1 MLISIALSALCSM
14 LEATLLSTPL
24 SFITG
29 LEEQGVKGAARLKK
43 LKQNTD
49 RPISAILCLN
59 TIANTVGA
67 SIVGS
72 LVYEVYGDALVGAFS
87 TVFTLMILFF
97 SEIIPKTIGTS
108 YWRSLALPAS
118 SIISGMIFITYPL
131 VWILEKFTKLISSR
145 SEQVS
150 VSREDISAMV
160 SVATEEEEIE
170 KEEKKMI
177 QNILKLDEVTA
188 HEIMTPS
195 VVVEMVPGNMTI
207 REFYESENTHSRIL
221 IYDEENDEYVTG
233 YVLRQEVL
241 EKMAEDKFDVTLDD
255 IIRPI
260 MTFREEDSVS
270 DIWETLLEKKELLF
284 SMGVDKVE
292 VLDFTRDFSTMTT
305 KEYLLMLI
313 EKYGAKTILIGYD
326 NRMGCD
332 AKCADE
338 VAAVAEGL
346 GLEVVRSVMIPSAGG
361 IAVSSTKIRQ
371 RIEEGDMDAAASML
385 GYDYS
390 LHGVVVAG
398 NRLGS
403 TIGFPTANM
412 QLYEQLKL
420 IPGNGVYFVKV
431 QTLGRCFHGMC
442 NVGFRPTVGSGGSR
456 TMETHIFDF
465 EEDIYGLDIEV
476 TFLRKIRDEIRFDS
490 LEELAL
496 QLEKDRGS
504 CMDLI

>member
-1 MLISIALSALCSM
+1 MEEQLIYIIMLISIALSALCSM

-270 DIWETLLEKKELLF
+270 DIWETLLEKKEHISAILDEYGSLRGIVT
-284 SMGVDKVE
+284 MEDVIETMLGHEIVD
-292 VLDFTRDFSTMTT
+292 
-305 KEYLLMLI
+305 
-313 EKYGAKTILIGYD
+313 EK
-326 NRMGCD
+326 
-332 AKCADE
+332 DE
-338 VAAVAEGL
+338 VVDMQEYAKEQWEKAQKDMIKAE
-346 GLEVVRSVMIPSAGG
+346 
-361 IAVSSTKIRQ
+361 
-371 RIEEGDMDAAASML
+371 D
-385 GYDYS
+385 
-390 LHGVVVAG
+390 
-398 NRLGS
+398 
-403 TIGFPTANM
+403 
-412 QLYEQLKL
+412 
-420 IPGNGVYFVKV
+420 
-431 QTLGRCFHGMC
+431 
-442 NVGFRPTVGSGGSR
+442 
-456 TMETHIFDF
+456 
-465 EEDIYGLDIEV
+465 
-476 TFLRKIRDEIRFDS
+476 
-490 LEELAL
+490 
-496 QLEKDRGS
+496 
-504 CMDLI
+504 

>member
-1 MLISIALSALCSM
+1 MEEQLIYIIMIASIMLSALCSM

-29 LEEQGVKGAARLKK
+29 LEEQGIKGAARLKK
-43 LKQNTD
+43 LKQNPD

-87 TVFTLMILFF
+87 TIFTLAILFF

-177 QNILKLDEVTA
+177 QNILKLDEMTA

-207 REFYESENTHSRIL
+207 REFYESDNTHSRIL

-241 EKMAEDKFDVTLDD
+241 EKMAEDKFTTTLDE

-260 MTFREEDSVS
+260 MTFGEEDSVS
-270 DIWETLLEKKELLF
+270 DIWEKLLERKEHISAILDEYGSLRGIVT
-284 SMGVDKVE
+284 MEDVIETMLGHEIVD
-292 VLDFTRDFSTMTT
+292 
-305 KEYLLMLI
+305 
-313 EKYGAKTILIGYD
+313 EK
-326 NRMGCD
+326 
-332 AKCADE
+332 DE
-338 VAAVAEGL
+338 VVDMQEYAKEQWEKAQKDMIKAE
-346 GLEVVRSVMIPSAGG
+346 
-361 IAVSSTKIRQ
+361 
-371 RIEEGDMDAAASML
+371 D
-385 GYDYS
+385 
-390 LHGVVVAG
+390 
-398 NRLGS
+398 
-403 TIGFPTANM
+403 
-412 QLYEQLKL
+412 
-420 IPGNGVYFVKV
+420 
-431 QTLGRCFHGMC
+431 
-442 NVGFRPTVGSGGSR
+442 
-456 TMETHIFDF
+456 
-465 EEDIYGLDIEV
+465 
-476 TFLRKIRDEIRFDS
+476 
-490 LEELAL
+490 
-496 QLEKDRGS
+496 
-504 CMDLI
+504 